1 MMDRF
6 IDIKQEDHRLLIEP
20 LGGEINKS
28 PTVDKEEQPHLLV
41 APTLLDAVF
50 QLWVGS
56 SGIDF
61 VLYVLVLKESLGYW
75 QRYGK
80 DLERAEGVNVEGRE
94 EEDGDFWDGDLCEQ
108 FLVDE
113 DDVIDWDFHMG
124 VRAYIW
130 DMYLWNLNISCW
142 RNTGVCG

>member
-50 QLWVGS
+50 QL
-56 SGIDF
+56 
-61 VLYVLVLKESLGYW
+61 
-75 QRYGK
+75 
-80 DLERAEGVNVEGRE
+80 
-94 EEDGDFWDGDLCEQ
+94 
-108 FLVDE
+108 
-113 DDVIDWDFHMG
+113 
-124 VRAYIW
+124 
-130 DMYLWNLNISCW
+130 
-142 RNTGVCG
+142 